1 MEKLKEVGLARDIGV
16 MNFDQDLIEKLLQ
29 NAKVSP
35 ATNQIE
41 CHFLLQQKDLV
52 KYLRSAKSISDL
64 REIFGPEIMKL
75 IIFLTYSSAGP
86 TIMILMISGSY
97 HH

>member
-29 NAKVSP
+29 NAKILP

-41 CHFLLQQKDLV
+41 CHFLLQQKDLL
-52 KYLRSAKSISDL
+52 KYLRSL
-64 REIFGPEIMKL
+64 R
-75 IIFLTYSSAGP
+75 IFLINEKYLGFKVRKF
-86 TIMILMISGSY
+86 
-97 HH
+97 